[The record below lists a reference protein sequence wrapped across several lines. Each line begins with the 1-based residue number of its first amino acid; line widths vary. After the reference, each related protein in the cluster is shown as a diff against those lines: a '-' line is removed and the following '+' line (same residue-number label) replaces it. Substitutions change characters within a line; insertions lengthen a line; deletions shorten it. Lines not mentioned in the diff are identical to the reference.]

1 MTEKTVNRK
10 DNYLNMVVHDM
21 KGPLSVVIA
30 NLDLLRSRRLNKRD
44 RETLRI
50 VSDECRNLLHMI
62 QNVLEIGRMDRLEME
77 PNLSRI
83 DLKKFL
89 GAFAGNLG
97 PVGAEKSVRLG
108 IRYRSGRP
116 DLAVDDHLLGR
127 ILFNLVLNAI
137 HHTPEG
143 GEVLIGTEDGDEK
156 ETLRIFVSDEGPGI
170 PEEDRER
177 IFDLYDRGNR
187 PGPSRQGD
195 AAPDGRALWRK
206 YSGGTGIGLAFCK
219 RAVEKHGGK
228 IWVESVPEKGSTFI
242 VELPT
247 NLIPSGSGLF

>member
-1 MTEKTVNRK
+1 MTEKTVNEK
-10 DNYLNMVVHDM
+10 DHYLSMVVHDM

-30 NLDLLRSRRLNKRD
+30 SLDLLRAKRLNKRD

-77 PNLSRI
+77 PNLSRV

-89 GAFAGNLG
+89 RSFAESLG
-97 PVGAEKSVRLG
+97 PVGAEKSVRVG
-108 IRYRSGRP
+108 IRYRSDRS
-116 DLAVDDHLLGR
+116 DLAVDDRLLER

-137 HHTPEG
+137 RHSPEG
-143 GEVLIGTEDGDEK
+143 GEVLIGTGDSDEG
-156 ETLRIFVSDEGPGI
+156 ETLRISVSDEGPGI
-170 PEEDRER
+170 PGEDRER

-187 PGPSRQGD
+187 PGPARQGD

-219 RAVEKHGGK
+219 RAVETHGGK
-228 IWVESVPEKGSTFI
+228 IWVESAPGKGSTFI
-242 VELPT
+242 AEFPT
-247 NLIPSGSGLF
+247 NLVPSGSGLF